1 MDQERASM
9 IFLTDRMKAVCF
21 TCVYK
26 GLVIIQWW
34 VYLVWLDDGEDELS
48 TETEYFIKLR
58 MV

>member
-1 MDQERASM
+1 M